1 MSAFQFL
8 KKRWSVPGCLFSIL
22 FSLACIIGGSVYRT
36 NSINGIFTS
45 PLSLCRAVLGLI
57 LIWAVTMICFT
68 LLSEGLRSY
77 GPGAAME
84 TEKSYPVYFRPL
96 LFVLLMAE
104 YLLVLAAYHPGVF
117 SYDITL
123 QTDQALGL
131 VPYNK
136 FHPPLHTLIWS
147 LCLKLSGLISSE
159 ASLQT
164 VIEGGMTV
172 YAVFQSILLAVL
184 LSGIPFRLFRPD
196 TKRGRAGTVLLILFF
211 LCNPLIWIFAVIPT
225 KDALF
230 AIFFT
235 GVIYRL
241 IMIFRDPKSKRDII
255 LLTVD
260 LILSMLLRNNA
271 VYAFLLAAACML
283 FLINKTD
290 IRSKKRLPILFAA
303 TILISF
309 LIQGPVYNLLGVDG
323 GDPREALSL
332 PYQQMAHVY
341 VSEREQ
347 LSAEDLAAISAY
359 LDTEKIPAA
368 FNPRFADPVK
378 NLADKDE
385 LSETGS
391 SAFLP
396 TCFRLFCHYPDN
408 YINEFL
414 TLNVSAWYPLAI
426 GPDAVAGRDYI
437 ETFIARYEPAQPER
451 DSYLPGVMDFLDGIA
466 SFQSLKG
473 IPVLNLLCS
482 ASTPV
487 WILLLILFLMTDRG
501 QKTGRIVLLP
511 SLFLWATYLAG
522 PVTCTRYIYPLMLA
536 LPLQIFVLLHPPASE
551 TDK

>member
-1 MSAFQFL
+1 MFSA
-8 KKRWSVPGCLFSIL
+8 L

-36 NSINGIFTS
+36 NSVNGIFVS
-45 PLSLCRAVLGLI
+45 PLSLCRAILGLI
-57 LIWAVTMICFT
+57 LIWAVAMICFT
-68 LLSEGLRSY
+68 LLSEALRSY
-77 GPGAAME
+77 GTDIDP
-84 TEKSYPVYFRPL
+84 EKTGKPYPAYFRPL
-96 LFVLLMAE
+96 LFILLMAE

-131 VPYNK
+131 APYIK

-147 LCLKLSGLISSE
+147 ICLKFSGLFAPG
-159 ASLQT
+159 ASLQK
-164 VIEGGMTV
+164 VIEGGMRI
-172 YAVFQSILLAVL
+172 YAVFQSILLATM

-196 TKRGRAGTVLLILFF
+196 TRRGKAVTILLILFF

-235 GVIYRL
+235 GVVYRL
-241 IMIFRDPKSKRDII
+241 IVVLRDPKNKWDI
-255 LLTVD
+255 LLLAVD

-271 VYAFLLAAACML
+271 VYAFLLATVCML
-283 FLINKTD
+283 FLIR
-290 IRSKKRLPILFAA
+290 RSGGEYRKGLPVLFGSA
-303 TILISF
+303 ILISV
-309 LIQGPVYNLLGVDG
+309 LIQGPIFDLLGVEG

-332 PYQQMAHVY
+332 PYQQMAHIY

-347 LSAEDLAAISAY
+347 LSAEDTTAISAY

-378 NLADKDE
+378 NLADKDY
-385 LSETGS
+385 LSETGF
-391 SAFLP
+391 SAFLS
-396 TCFRLFCHYPDN
+396 TYFRLFCHYPDN
-408 YINEFL
+408 YVNEFL
-414 TLNVSAWYPLAI
+414 ALNVSAWYPLAI
-426 GPDAVAGRDYI
+426 GPDEVAGRDYI

-451 DSYLPGVMDFLDGIA
+451 NSLLPDFMDFLDGIA

-473 IPVLNLLCS
+473 IPFLNLLCS
-482 ASTPV
+482 ASTPM
-487 WILLLILFLMTDRG
+487 WILLLILFLMTGKG
-501 QKTGRIVLLP
+501 QKNGRIVLLP

-536 LPLQIFVLLHPPASE
+536 IPLQIFALLHLPASG
-551 TDK
+551 TDREN